1 MPDRLSERD
10 DLTLRT
16 LALLDR
22 TTIAEQRRRALAA
35 YARQSRQDPQVAHIV
50 KLMLA
55 TRRKRRDGGTVIRLH
70 EEPGSGA

>member
-35 YARQSRQDPQVAHIV
+35 YARQARQEGARQWSLTTGSPPTA
-50 KLMLA
+50 
-55 TRRKRRDGGTVIRLH
+55 
-70 EEPGSGA
+70 PG